1 MQFVINNWYLFLAV
15 AVFVYL
21 LLAGPVMQA
30 VRGIKTLTVAQA
42 VQLMNQEGALVL
54 DVREPDEFRTGH
66 IPHAINIPVGTLP
79 GRLKEIEKYKDKPIL
94 LNCRTSQRSAR
105 AALMLRKQ
113 GYTTAHILGGGI
125 LAWEKDNLPMEK

>member
-1 MQFVINNWYLFLAV
+1 MQFLINNWYLFLALV
-15 AVFVYL
+15 VIAYL

-30 VRGIKTLTVAQA
+30 VRGIKTLPVAQA
-42 VQLMNQEGALVL
+42 VRFMNQESALVV
-54 DVREPDEFRTGH
+54 DVREPDEFRSGH
-66 IPHAINIPVGTLP
+66 IPNAINIPLGALP
-79 GRLKEIEKYKDKPIL
+79 GRLKEIEKYKDKAIL

-125 LAWEKDNLPMEK
+125 LAWQKENLPTEK